1 MRIVQTANFYHPKSG
16 GLRTAMHQLAV
27 GYQRAGHESVLIV
40 PGAQHAD
47 EMTPFGRRI
56 SMAAPKLPGSGGYR
70 VITDIDRLIMTLDE
84 LSPDR
89 LEVSDRTTMRPL
101 GWWARGAG
109 IPSCVW
115 AHERL
120 DGVFRTFSRGLLP
133 SRLMADRWNR
143 VTAAKFDTVIASTF
157 FAGGEFERIDLPYVR
172 VPLGVDLQTFH
183 PDRNRPALR
192 DDLVHDHS
200 EILLVMCTRLSK
212 EKCPDIG
219 IEVVREMGARGVKV
233 RLVILGDG
241 PERRRLE
248 RMVADVPVRLLG
260 HVSDRWEVAALLATA
275 DVLIAP
281 GPIETFGLAALEA
294 LACGTPVV
302 ANRSGALAEVIG
314 ERGGAA
320 VDPTAG
326 AFADAVLAVMAN
338 TNRRADARSRAEEF
352 PWSQTVARM
361 LALHGDTQLSA
372 HEVDR

>member
-1 MRIVQTANFYHPKSG
+1 MRIVQTANFYHPTSG
-16 GLRTAMHQLAV
+16 GLRTAMHQLAA

-40 PGAQHAD
+40 PGAQDDD

-56 SMAAPKLPGSGGYR
+56 SIAAPKLPGAGEYR
-70 VITDIDRLIMTLDE
+70 VITDIDRLIMTLDDV
-84 LSPDR
+84 SPDR

-109 IPSCVW
+109 VPSYVW

-120 DGVFRTFSRGLLP
+120 DGVLRAFSRGLLP
-133 SRLMADRWNR
+133 SRLLADRWNR

-157 FAGGEFERIDLPYVR
+157 FAGGEFERLDLPYVR

-183 PDRNRPALR
+183 PDRHRPALR
-192 DDLVHDHS
+192 DDLIHDHS
-200 EILLVMCTRLSK
+200 EILIAMCTRLSK
-212 EKCPDIG
+212 EKCPDLG
-219 IEVVREMGARGVKV
+219 IDVVRELEARGVKV
-233 RLVILGDG
+233 RLVVLGDG
-241 PERRRLE
+241 PERTRLQ
-248 RMVADVPVRLLG
+248 RMVAHLPVRLLG

-302 ANRSGALAEVIG
+302 AHRSGALAEVIG
-314 ERGGAA
+314 EAGGVA
-320 VDPTAG
+320 VDPVPG
-326 AFADAVLAVMAN
+326 AFAEAVLGVMSN
-338 TNRRADARSRAEEF
+338 PKRRTAARSRAEEF

-361 LALHGDTQLSA
+361 LALHGDTRLSA
-372 HEVDR
+372 QGVDR